1 MRRRRWRRGRG
12 SVSQF
17 SSGLWS
23 FIICGLGLRRTPPE
37 KVRQPGK
44 DSGKHVAHG
53 DDKEHVAVKRKQQKQ
68 ETADKHQG
76 LERMPV
82 AQVQVFETVKAP
94 GADHK
99 KSH

>member
-1 MRRRRWRRGRG
+1 MRRRLWRRGTS

-44 DSGKHVAHG
+44 NSGKHIAHG
-53 DDKEHVAVKRKQQKQ
+53 DNKQHVAVKRNQQKQ
-68 ETADKHQG
+68 EPGNQHQS
-76 LERMPV
+76 LEGMTV
-82 AQVQVFETVKAP
+82 AQVEVLKAGKAP
-94 GADHK
+94 GADHQA
-99 KSH
+99 